1 MSQSNIENLQNN
13 QIADEQLLL
22 QIKGGDGVALDQLIN
37 KYKNFV
43 RAKAKTYFLVGAD
56 KEDIVQEGMI
66 GLFKAIRD
74 FKDDKLV
81 SFKSFAEI
89 CVTRQIITA
98 IKTATRQKHMPLN
111 SYVSLN
117 KPVFEDDG
125 ERTLIETINHDTV
138 SDPEMLFISKEE
150 LNRIEGKINE
160 ILSPL
165 ELEVLH
171 FYLQGKSYQQ
181 IAGILNKE
189 VKSIDN
195 ALQRVKKKIEKFLVE
210 SNYEKI

>member
-1 MSQSNIENLQNN
+1 MEINRLHILT
-13 QIADEQLLL
+13 DEQLVRMA
-22 QIKGGDGVALDQLIN
+22 QEGSETAEEILIE
-37 KYKNFV
+37 KYKGLVKN
-43 RAKAKTYFLVGAD
+43 KAKTYYITGAD
-56 KEDIVQEGMI
+56 SEDVVQEGMI

-125 ERTLIETINHDTV
+125 ERTLMETINHDTV
-138 SDPEMLFISKEE
+138 SDPELLFISKEE

-181 IAGILNKE
+181 IAVILSKE

-195 ALQRVKKKIEKFLVE
+195 ALQRVKKKIEKYLVE
-210 SNYEKI
+210 SNCEKNQI